1 MRDIRRHLL
10 NERRMDRAH
19 AHTQGYRE
27 VRPMNHPDNDRGL
40 DVE

>member
-19 AHTQGYRE
+19 APEPPR
-27 VRPMNHPDNDRGL
+27 
-40 DVE
+40 